1 MHQKALRGGKAQGC
15 TRRLSRRSGP
25 PREPHTQHGVSGA
38 LRKKK
43 LEPKNDPIEKK
54 EANHK
59 LPLEHRGTTRHF
71 QLPVERLRQ
80 LNAIRSFTEALRLKK
95 SLRTLTR

>member
-59 LPLEHRGTTRHF
+59 LPLEHRGTTRHV

-80 LNAIRSFTEALRLKK
+80 LHAIRSFTEALRLKK